1 MNIQSYIHYTIF
13 LIFILLAFITLSRNS
28 RGKLHQIFAALMA
41 ALALWSLSF
50 SFINNPLVSRETIS
64 IVVNIGSIANSSI
77 GLLTLWAIVHFTG
90 NDKRIS
96 GWLFPSLLAL
106 LLISITFFQLKGE
119 LAFTPGRDPQSKF
132 WLIRYNNQLVSTI
145 FAFLY
150 YIPIILGLWLI
161 YRFSKTTKDQLK
173 KQQARIIL
181 LGGLISFLL
190 ALLNLYL
197 PRLGIL
203 NITLMADIPLLILA
217 GVLFY
222 ALKKLDLFSLVP
234 SAITEKVIEM
244 MPAGFIMSD
253 RNMQIISVNSALL
266 QLAGMKKKHILHTDI
281 RDFLNQIT
289 GNETISKIFQYENFQ
304 QQLTLKSKKGEKK
317 HILFSSKRIYDGTN
331 VLGVLCVLKD
341 ITDLKESEEELKNLN
356 ATLERRIKE
365 RTEELYVAKEKAEE
379 SDRLKS
385 AFLANMSH
393 EIRTPLNGI
402 VGFTGLLSANDITA
416 SQKNKYIDIIQNS
429 TRHLLGIINDILDLS
444 KIEVNQLE
452 IERNEFNLNEVL
464 FEQYTLFN
472 KIISD
477 TGKTNV
483 SLHYKTIPEEII
495 LYSDK
500 NRFRQILNNLL
511 NNALKHTEKG
521 YIEFGYTR
529 KQETLE
535 FYVRDTGE
543 GIDEKYHDIIFR
555 NFRQAGDSE
564 AAYTSGTGMGLSIT
578 KHLVELLGGE
588 IYVESKKGK
597 GSSFYF
603 TLPYKVDKNLGPYE
617 SQHIKPQDDATVL
630 IVEDD
635 QMSREYLEEI
645 LKAESISYHTAD
657 NGNNAWE
664 KIQKYHYKIILM
676 DIQLPD
682 MDGLQ
687 LTQKIRKENKD
698 VIIIAQSAYAMDL
711 NSREC
716 LDAGCNNFLAKPLNY
731 NEFLS
736 TLKSYL

>member
-13 LIFILLAFITLSRNS
+13 LVFILLAVITLSRNP
-28 RGKLHQIFAALMA
+28 RGRLHKIFAALMG

-50 SFINNPLVSRETIS
+50 SFINNPLVGKETIS
-64 IVVNIGSIANSSI
+64 IVVNMGSIANSSI

-90 NDKRIS
+90 YEKKLSPR
-96 GWLFPSLLAL
+96 LFPI
-106 LLISITFFQLKGE
+106 LIAIILVAVTFFQIKGD
-119 LAFTPGRDPQSKF
+119 LAYTTGRSADSEF
-132 WLIRYNNQLVSTI
+132 WLIRYNNQVVSII
-145 FAFLY
+145 FAMFY
-150 YIPIILGLWLI
+150 YIPILMGLWLL
-161 YRFSKTTKDQLK
+161 FKSSKSSEDELK
-173 KQQARIIL
+173 KQQARFIL
-181 LGGLISFLL
+181 WGGGFSFLL
-190 ALLNLYL
+190 AMLNLYL
-197 PRLGIL
+197 PRLGL
-203 NITLMADIPLLILA
+203 LEMPLMADIPLLILA

-222 ALKKLDLFSLVP
+222 ALKRLDLFSLVP
-234 SAITEKVIEM
+234 SAIMEKVIEM
-244 MPAGFIMSD
+244 MPAGFIMCN
-253 RNMQIISVNSALL
+253 RKMQIISVNGALL
-266 QLAGMKKKHILHTDI
+266 QLTGMKEENILDKDI
-281 RDFLNQIT
+281 REFLNRIT
-289 GNETISKIFQYENFQ
+289 GNTTISEIFQYENFQ
-304 QQLTLKSKKGEKK
+304 QQFTLKNKKEQEKY
-317 HILFSSKRIYDGTN
+317 ILFSSKRIYDRTN
-331 VLGVLCVLKD
+331 VLGILCVLKD
-341 ITDLKESEEELKNLN
+341 ITELKQSEEELKHLN
-356 ATLERRIKE
+356 ATLEKRIQE
-365 RTEELYVAKEKAEE
+365 RTKELFVAKEKAEE

-402 VGFTGLLSANDITA
+402 VGFTGLLSSDHLTV
-416 SQKNKYIDIIQNS
+416 SQKSKYIGIIKNS

-452 IERNEFNLNEVL
+452 IKREEFNLNEML

-477 TGKTNV
+477 TGKTSV

-529 KQETLE
+529 KSKTLE
-535 FYVRDTGE
+535 FYVKDTGE
-543 GIDEKYHDIIFR
+543 GIDEKYHDIIFK
-555 NFRQAGDSE
+555 NFRQAGDID

-578 KHLVELLGGE
+578 KQLVELLGGD
-588 IYVESKKGK
+588 IRVESEKGK
-597 GSSFYF
+597 GSNFYF
-603 TLPYKVDKNLGPYE
+603 TLPYKEDKSLGPYE
-617 SQHIKPQDDATVL
+617 SQHIKTQDEAIVL

-645 LKAESISYHTAD
+645 LQAEGISYHTAD
-657 NGNNAWE
+657 SGNKAWD
-664 KIQKYHYKIILM
+664 KFQKYHYKIILM

-687 LTQKIRKENKD
+687 LTQKIRKENKN

-716 LDAGCNNFLAKPLNY
+716 IDAGCNNFLAKPLNY
-731 NEFLS
+731 NEFLN
-736 TLKSYL
+736 TLRSYL